1 VIRGEEEMHE
11 QRSSVGVSSVVGE
24 GREEVVDLGDSL
36 SVRSWVDKSTIED
49 ERGIHGQR
57 GSHCLQQ

>member
-1 VIRGEEEMHE
+1 MHE